1 MAVQIVNPRIRG
13 FICTNAHP
21 AGCHANV
28 LNQIDA
34 VKRGFVGKSAVGKR
48 GDGGS
53 GVSASGSTGL
63 NALVIGA
70 STGYGL
76 ASRIA
81 LTWGYGAKTLGLLFE
96 RPADSRRTATAGY
109 YNTVAFHQQASRD
122 GFFAESLNGDAF
134 SDAMKAEAIGRV
146 RENLGPIDM
155 LVYSIAAPRRIHP
168 RTGASH
174 QSVLKPID
182 TSYTGKTID
191 LNREVVVPV
200 TIESASEAEIADT
213 VAVMGG
219 EDLGMWVSAL
229 AAEDLLAQKV
239 TVVAYTYIGSP
250 LTWPIYRDGTIG
262 RAKDDLKARVD
273 ALDERL
279 VKELGGHAYISV
291 NKAVVTQASAAI
303 PVVPL
308 YISILYD
315 IMNAQGINEAPIE
328 QMQRL
333 FAEHLGPGLQ
343 PQLDSERYI
352 RLDDRELQADVT
364 AAVTERWE
372 QIDTDNFHELSDYAG
387 FRRRFRNLFGFEVD
401 GVDYD
406 AAVETELAF

>member
-1 MAVQIVNPRIRG
+1 MAVQIVKPRIRG

-28 LNQIDA
+28 QHQIEVVQRGLAANSLLSKRAA
-34 VKRGFVGKSAVGKR
+34 V
-48 GDGGS
+48 
-53 GVSASGSTGL
+53 

-81 LTWGYGAKTLGLLFE
+81 LTWGYGAKTLGLLYE
-96 RPADSRRTATAGY
+96 RPAGSRRTASAGY
-109 YNTVAFHQQASRD
+109 YNTVAFHRQANQD

-134 SDAMKAEAIGRV
+134 SDQMKQEAIGSI
-146 RENLGPIDM
+146 REHLGPLDI

-168 RTGASH
+168 RTGDSH
-174 QSVLKPID
+174 QSVLKPIGAP
-182 TSYTGKTID
+182 YTGKTID
-191 LNREVVVPV
+191 LSREVVVPV
-200 TIESASEAEIADT
+200 TIEPASAAEIADT
-213 VAVMGG
+213 IAVMGG
-219 EDLGMWVSAL
+219 EDLGMWVAAL
-229 AAEDLLAQKV
+229 TEEGLLAPEV

-262 RAKDDLKARVD
+262 KAKDDLKARVD

-279 VKELGGHAYISV
+279 AKELGGHAYISV

-333 FAEHLGPGLQ
+333 FSQHLGPGLQ

-352 RLDDRELQADVT
+352 RLDDRELQEDVT
-364 AAVTERWE
+364 AAVTERWA
-372 QIDTDNFHELSDYAG
+372 QINTDNFHELSDYAG

-401 GVDYD
+401 SVDYETT
-406 AAVETELAF
+406 VETELEF

>member
-1 MAVQIVNPRIRG
+1 MAVQIVKPRIRG

-21 AGCHANV
+21 AGCQANI
-28 LNQIDA
+28 LNQIDEI
-34 VKRGFVGKSAVGKR
+34 KQGIPHKGT
-48 GDGGS
+48 DM
-53 GVSASGSTGL
+53 

-81 LTWGYGAKTLGLLFE
+81 LTYAYGAKTLGLLYE
-96 RPADSRRTATAGY
+96 RPADDRRTASAGY
-109 YNTVAFHQQASRD
+109 YNTAAFHQQAEAD
-122 GFFAESLNGDAF
+122 GFLAQSLNGDAF
-134 SDAMKAEAIGRV
+134 SNEMKAEAIDRLKADFGK
-146 RENLGPIDM
+146 IDV
-155 LVYSIAAPRRIHP
+155 LVYSIAAPRRTHP
-168 RTGASH
+168 NTGVSH
-174 QSVLKPID
+174 ESVLKPIG
-182 TSYTGKTID
+182 TPYTGKTID
-191 LNREVVVPV
+191 LSREVVAPV
-200 TIESASEAEIADT
+200 TIEPANEQEITDT
-213 VAVMGG
+213 IAVMGG
-219 EDLGMWVSAL
+219 EDLDMWVDAL
-229 AAEDLLAQKV
+229 ADADLLAPEV
-239 TVVAYTYIGSP
+239 TVVAYTYIGSS

-279 VKELGGHAYISV
+279 ANQLGGNAYISV

-315 IMNAQGINEAPIE
+315 IMDAKGINEAPIG

-333 FAEHLGPGLQ
+333 FSEHLGPGLQ
-343 PQLDSERYI
+343 PELDGERYI
-352 RLDDRELQADVT
+352 RLDDRELQPEITD
-364 AAVTERWE
+364 AVTERWG

-387 FRRRFRNLFGFEVD
+387 YRRRFRNLFGFEVE

-406 AAVETELAF
+406 EAVETELTFIS

>member
-1 MAVQIVNPRIRG
+1 MAVQIVKPRIRG

-28 LNQIDA
+28 LNQIDEI
-34 VKRGFVGKSAVGKR
+34 KQGIPYKTT
-48 GDGGS
+48 D
-53 GVSASGSTGL
+53 L

-81 LTWGYGAKTLGLLFE
+81 LTWAYGAKTLGLLYE
-96 RPADSRRTATAGY
+96 RPADDRRTASAGY
-109 YNTVAFHQQASRD
+109 YNTAAFHQQAAAD
-122 GFFAESLNGDAF
+122 GFLAQSLNGDAF
-134 SDAMKAEAIGRV
+134 SNEIKVEAIDRLKADFGK
-146 RENLGPIDM
+146 IDV

-168 RTGASH
+168 DTGASH
-174 QSVLKPID
+174 ESVLKPIGAP
-182 TSYTGKTID
+182 YTGKTID
-191 LNREVVVPV
+191 LSREVVAPV
-200 TIESASEAEIADT
+200 TIEPANEQEITDT
-213 VAVMGG
+213 IAVMGG
-219 EDLGMWVSAL
+219 EDLEMWVDAL
-229 AAEDLLAQKV
+229 ADADLLAPEM
-239 TVVAYTYIGSP
+239 TVVAYTYIGSA

-273 ALDERL
+273 ALDQRL
-279 VKELGGHAYISV
+279 ADQLGGNAYISV

-315 IMNAQGINEAPIE
+315 IMDAKGVNEAPIG
-328 QMQRL
+328 QMRRL
-333 FAEHLGPGLQ
+333 FSEHLGPGLQ

-352 RLDDRELQADVT
+352 RLDDRELQPEIT
-364 AAVTERWE
+364 NAVTERWG

-387 FRRRFRNLFGFEVD
+387 YRRRFRNLFGFEVED
-401 GVDYD
+401 VDYD
-406 AAVETELAF
+406 EAVETELVF

>member
-1 MAVQIVNPRIRG
+1 MAVQIVKPRIRG

-21 AGCHANV
+21 AGCYANV
-28 LNQIDA
+28 QHQVEVVQHGFADNSVLS
-34 VKRGFVGKSAVGKR
+34 KRVA
-48 GDGGS
+48 GDR
-53 GVSASGSTGL
+53 GL

-81 LTWGYGAKTLGLLFE
+81 LTWGYGAKTLGLLYE
-96 RPADSRRTATAGY
+96 RPADSRRTASAGY
-109 YNTVAFHQQASRD
+109 YNTVAFHRQANQD

-134 SDAMKAEAIGRV
+134 SDQMKQEAIGSI
-146 RENLGPIDM
+146 REHLGPLDI

-168 RTGASH
+168 RTGDSH
-174 QSVLKPID
+174 QSVLKPIGAP
-182 TSYTGKTID
+182 YTGKTID
-191 LNREVVVPV
+191 LGREVVVPV
-200 TIESASEAEIADT
+200 TIEPASAAEIADT
-213 VAVMGG
+213 IAVMGG
-219 EDLGMWVSAL
+219 EDLGMWVAAL
-229 AAEDLLAQKV
+229 TEEGLLAPEV

-262 RAKDDLKARVD
+262 KAKDDLKARVD

-279 VKELGGHAYISV
+279 AQELGGHAYISV

-333 FAEHLGPGLQ
+333 FSQHLGPGLQ

-352 RLDDRELQADVT
+352 RLDDRELREDVT
-364 AAVTERWE
+364 AAVTERWA
-372 QIDTDNFHELSDYAG
+372 QINTDNFHELSDYAG

-401 GVDYD
+401 SVDYE
-406 AAVETELAF
+406 ATVETELEF

>member
-1 MAVQIVNPRIRG
+1 MAVQIVKPRIRG

-28 LNQIDA
+28 QHQIEVVQHGFADNS
-34 VKRGFVGKSAVGKR
+34 VLSKRVA
-48 GDGGS
+48 GDK
-53 GVSASGSTGL
+53 GL

-81 LTWGYGAKTLGLLFE
+81 LTWGYGAKTLGLLYE
-96 RPADSRRTATAGY
+96 RPADSRRTASAGY
-109 YNTVAFHQQASRD
+109 YNTVAFHRQANQD

-134 SDAMKAEAIGRV
+134 SDQMKQEAIGSI
-146 RENLGPIDM
+146 REHLGPLDI

-168 RTGASH
+168 RTGDSH
-174 QSVLKPID
+174 QSVLKPIGAP
-182 TSYTGKTID
+182 YTGKTID
-191 LNREVVVPV
+191 LGREVVVPV
-200 TIESASEAEIADT
+200 TIEPASAAEIADT
-213 VAVMGG
+213 IAVMGG
-219 EDLGMWVSAL
+219 EDLGMWVTAL
-229 AAEDLLAQKV
+229 TEEGLLAPEV

-262 RAKDDLKARVD
+262 KAKDDLKARVD

-279 VKELGGHAYISV
+279 AKELGGHAYISV

-333 FAEHLGPGLQ
+333 FSQHLGPGLQ

-352 RLDDRELQADVT
+352 RLDDRELREDVT
-364 AAVTERWE
+364 AAVTERWA
-372 QIDTDNFHELSDYAG
+372 QINTDNFHELSDYAG

-401 GVDYD
+401 SVDYE
-406 AAVETELAF
+406 ATVETELEF

>member
-1 MAVQIVNPRIRG
+1 MAVQIVKPRIRG

-28 LNQIDA
+28 QHQIEVVQRGLAANSMLSKRAA
-34 VKRGFVGKSAVGKR
+34 V
-48 GDGGS
+48 
-53 GVSASGSTGL
+53 

-81 LTWGYGAKTLGLLFE
+81 LTWGYGAKTLGLLYE
-96 RPADSRRTATAGY
+96 RPADSRRTASAGY
-109 YNTVAFHQQASRD
+109 YNTVAFHRQANQD

-134 SDAMKAEAIGRV
+134 SDKMKQEAIGSI
-146 RENLGPIDM
+146 REHLGPLDL

-168 RTGASH
+168 RTGDSH
-174 QSVLKPID
+174 QSVLKPIGAP
-182 TSYTGKTID
+182 YTGKTID
-191 LNREVVVPV
+191 LSREVVVPV
-200 TIESASEAEIADT
+200 TIEPASAAEIADT
-213 VAVMGG
+213 IAVMGG
-219 EDLGMWVSAL
+219 EDLGMWVAAL
-229 AAEDLLAQKV
+229 TEEGLLAPEV

-262 RAKDDLKARVD
+262 KAKDDLKARVD

-279 VKELGGHAYISV
+279 AKELGGHAYISV

-333 FAEHLGPGLQ
+333 FSQHLGPGLQ

-352 RLDDRELQADVT
+352 RLDDRELQEDVT
-364 AAVTERWE
+364 AAVAERWA
-372 QIDTDNFHELSDYAG
+372 QINTDNFHELSDYAG

-401 GVDYD
+401 SVDYE
-406 AAVETELAF
+406 ATVETELEF

>member
-1 MAVQIVNPRIRG
+1 MAVQIVKPRIRG

-21 AGCHANV
+21 AGCQANI
-28 LNQIDA
+28 LNQI
-34 VKRGFVGKSAVGKR
+34 GKIQHGIPHKET
-48 GDGGS
+48 DM
-53 GVSASGSTGL
+53 

-81 LTWGYGAKTLGLLFE
+81 LTYAYGAKTLGLLYE
-96 RPADSRRTATAGY
+96 RPADDRRTASAGY
-109 YNTVAFHQQASRD
+109 YNTAAFHQQAAAD
-122 GFFAESLNGDAF
+122 GFLAQSLNGDAF
-134 SDAMKAEAIGRV
+134 SNEMKTET
-146 RENLGPIDM
+146 IDRLKADFGKIDV

-168 RTGASH
+168 DTGVSH
-174 QSVLKPID
+174 ESVLKPIGAP
-182 TSYTGKTID
+182 YTGKTID
-191 LNREVVVPV
+191 LSREVVAPV
-200 TIESASEAEIADT
+200 TIEPANEQEITDT
-213 VAVMGG
+213 IAVMGG
-219 EDLGMWVSAL
+219 EDLEMWVDAL
-229 AAEDLLAQKV
+229 ADAELLAPEM
-239 TVVAYTYIGSP
+239 TVVAYTYIGSS

-273 ALDERL
+273 ALDQRL
-279 VKELGGHAYISV
+279 ADQLGGSAYISV

-315 IMNAQGINEAPIE
+315 IMDAKGVNEAPIG
-328 QMQRL
+328 QMRRL
-333 FAEHLGPGLQ
+333 FSEHLGPGLH

-352 RLDDRELQADVT
+352 RLDDRELQPEIT
-364 AAVTERWE
+364 NAVTERWA

-387 FRRRFRNLFGFEVD
+387 YRRRFRNLFGFEVE

-406 AAVETELAF
+406 EAVETELVF

>member
-1 MAVQIVNPRIRG
+1 MAVQIVKPRIRG

-28 LNQIDA
+28 QHQIEVVQHGFADNS
-34 VKRGFVGKSAVGKR
+34 VLSKRAA
-48 GDGGS
+48 GDK
-53 GVSASGSTGL
+53 GL

-81 LTWGYGAKTLGLLFE
+81 LTWGYGAKTLGLLYE
-96 RPADSRRTATAGY
+96 RPADSRRTASAGY
-109 YNTVAFHQQASRD
+109 YNTVAFHRQANQD

-134 SDAMKAEAIGRV
+134 SDQMKQEAIGSI
-146 RENLGPIDM
+146 REHLGPLDI

-168 RTGASH
+168 RTGDSH
-174 QSVLKPID
+174 QSVLKPIGAP
-182 TSYTGKTID
+182 YTGKTID
-191 LNREVVVPV
+191 LGREVVVPV
-200 TIESASEAEIADT
+200 TIEPASAAEIADT
-213 VAVMGG
+213 IAVMGG
-219 EDLGMWVSAL
+219 EDLGMWVAAL
-229 AAEDLLAQKV
+229 TEEGLLAPEV

-262 RAKDDLKARVD
+262 KAKDDLKARVD

-279 VKELGGHAYISV
+279 AKELGGHAYISV

-333 FAEHLGPGLQ
+333 FSQHLGPGLQ

-352 RLDDRELQADVT
+352 RLDDRELQKDVT
-364 AAVTERWE
+364 AAVTERWAE
-372 QIDTDNFHELSDYAG
+372 INTDNFHELSDYAG

-401 GVDYD
+401 SVDYE
-406 AAVETELAF
+406 ATVETELEF

>member
-1 MAVQIVNPRIRG
+1 MPVKKQKRRKQWQFKLLNLGYAG

-21 AGCHANV
+21 AGCQTNI
-28 LNQIDA
+28 LNQIDEI
-34 VKRGFVGKSAVGKR
+34 KQDIPYKTT
-48 GDGGS
+48 D
-53 GVSASGSTGL
+53 L

-81 LTWGYGAKTLGLLFE
+81 LTWAYGAKTLGLLYE
-96 RPADSRRTATAGY
+96 RPADDRRTASAGY
-109 YNTVAFHQQASRD
+109 YNTAAFHQQAAAD
-122 GFFAESLNGDAF
+122 GFLAQSLNGDAF
-134 SDAMKAEAIGRV
+134 SNEMKAET
-146 RENLGPIDM
+146 IDRLKADFGKIDV

-168 RTGASH
+168 NTGVSH
-174 QSVLKPID
+174 QSELKPIG

-191 LNREVVVPV
+191 LSREVIAPV
-200 TIESASEAEIADT
+200 TIEPANEQEITDT
-213 VAVMGG
+213 IAVMGG
-219 EDLGMWVSAL
+219 EDLDMWIDAL
-229 AAEDLLAQKV
+229 SDAELLAPEM
-239 TVVAYTYIGSP
+239 TVVAYTYIGSS

-273 ALDERL
+273 ALDQRL
-279 VKELGGHAYISV
+279 ADQLGGNAYISV

-315 IMNAQGINEAPIE
+315 IMDAKGINEAPIG
-328 QMQRL
+328 QMRRL
-333 FAEHLGPGLQ
+333 FSEHLGPGLQ
-343 PQLDSERYI
+343 PQLDGERYI
-352 RLDDRELQADVT
+352 RLDDRELQPEITD
-364 AAVTERWE
+364 AVTERWA

-387 FRRRFRNLFGFEVD
+387 YRRRFRNLFGFEVE

-406 AAVETELAF
+406 EAVDTELGF

>member
-1 MAVQIVNPRIRG
+1 MAVQIVKPRIRG

-28 LNQIDA
+28 QHQIE
-34 VKRGFVGKSAVGKR
+34 VVQRGFADNSVLSKR
-48 GDGGS
+48 AAGDR
-53 GVSASGSTGL
+53 GL

-81 LTWGYGAKTLGLLFE
+81 LTWGYGAKTLGLLYE
-96 RPADSRRTATAGY
+96 RPADSRRTASAGY
-109 YNTVAFHQQASRD
+109 YNTVAFHRQANQD
-122 GFFAESLNGDAF
+122 GFFAQSLNGDAF
-134 SDAMKAEAIGRV
+134 SDQMKQEAIGSI
-146 RENLGPIDM
+146 REHLGPLDI

-168 RTGASH
+168 RTGDSH
-174 QSVLKPID
+174 QSVLKPIGAP
-182 TSYTGKTID
+182 YTGKTID
-191 LNREVVVPV
+191 LSREVVVPV
-200 TIESASEAEIADT
+200 TIEPASAAEIADT
-213 VAVMGG
+213 IAVMGG
-219 EDLGMWVSAL
+219 EDLGMWVAAL
-229 AAEDLLAQKV
+229 TEEGLLAPEV

-262 RAKDDLKARVD
+262 KAKDDLKARVD

-279 VKELGGHAYISV
+279 AKELGGHAYISV

-333 FAEHLGPGLQ
+333 FSQHLGPGLQ

-352 RLDDRELQADVT
+352 RLDDRELQEDVT
-364 AAVTERWE
+364 AAVTERWA
-372 QIDTDNFHELSDYAG
+372 QINTDNFHELSDYAG

-401 GVDYD
+401 GVDYETT
-406 AAVETELAF
+406 VETELEF

>member
-1 MAVQIVNPRIRG
+1 MAVQIVKPRIRG

-28 LNQIDA
+28 QHQIEVVQRGLAANSMLSKRAA
-34 VKRGFVGKSAVGKR
+34 V
-48 GDGGS
+48 
-53 GVSASGSTGL
+53 

-81 LTWGYGAKTLGLLFE
+81 LTWGYGAKTLGLLYE
-96 RPADSRRTATAGY
+96 RPADSRRTASAGY
-109 YNTVAFHQQASRD
+109 YNTVAFHRQANQD

-134 SDAMKAEAIGRV
+134 SDQMKQEAIGSI
-146 RENLGPIDM
+146 REHLGPLDI
-155 LVYSIAAPRRIHP
+155 LVYSIAAPRRINP
-168 RTGASH
+168 RTGNSH
-174 QSVLKPID
+174 QSVLKPIGAP
-182 TSYTGKTID
+182 YTGKTID
-191 LNREVVVPV
+191 LSREVVAPV
-200 TIESASEAEIADT
+200 TIEPASAAEIADT
-213 VAVMGG
+213 IAVMGG
-219 EDLGMWVSAL
+219 EDLGMWVAAL
-229 AAEDLLAQKV
+229 TEEGLLAPEV

-262 RAKDDLKARVD
+262 KAKDDLKARVD

-279 VKELGGHAYISV
+279 AKELGGHAYISV

-333 FAEHLGPGLQ
+333 FSQHLGPGLQ

-352 RLDDRELQADVT
+352 RLDDRELQEDVT
-364 AAVTERWE
+364 AAVTERWA
-372 QIDTDNFHELSDYAG
+372 QINTDNFHELSDYAG

-401 GVDYD
+401 SVDYE
-406 AAVETELAF
+406 ATVETELEF

>member
-1 MAVQIVNPRIRG
+1 MAVQIIKPRIRG

-28 LNQIDA
+28 LNQIDEIKQGIPYKA
-34 VKRGFVGKSAVGKR
+34 T
-48 GDGGS
+48 DM
-53 GVSASGSTGL
+53 

-81 LTWGYGAKTLGLLFE
+81 LTWAYGAKTLGLLYE

-109 YNTVAFHQQASRD
+109 YNTAAFHRQATAD
-122 GFFAESLNGDAF
+122 GFFADSLNGDAF
-134 SDAMKAEAIGRV
+134 SDEMKAEAIDRLKANFGK
-146 RENLGPIDM
+146 IDM

-168 RTGASH
+168 KTGASH
-174 QSVLKPID
+174 QSQLKPIGEP
-182 TSYTGKTID
+182 YTGKTID
-191 LNREVVVPV
+191 LNRETIVPV
-200 TIESASEAEIADT
+200 TIDPATEQEITDT

-219 EDLGMWVSAL
+219 EDLEMWIDAL
-229 AAEDLLAQKV
+229 AEAELLAPEV
-239 TVVAYTYIGSP
+239 TVVAYTYIGST
-250 LTWPIYRDGTIG
+250 LTWPIYWDGTIG
-262 RAKDDLKARVD
+262 RAKDDLKTRVD

-279 VKELGGHAYISV
+279 ANQLGGNAYISV

-315 IMNAQGINEAPIE
+315 IMNARGINEAPIG
-328 QMQRL
+328 QMRRL
-333 FAEHLGPGLQ
+333 FSEHLGPGRQ
-343 PQLDSERYI
+343 PHLDNERYI
-352 RLDDRELQADVT
+352 RLDDRELQPEVT
-364 AAVTERWE
+364 NAVTERWG

-387 FRRRFRNLFGFEVD
+387 FRRRFRNLFGFEVE

-406 AAVETELAF
+406 EAVETELVF